1 MIFNVHSD
9 TSTSSVFIFCTLY
22 IKFKI
27 VFNNLVNIVYTQS
40 YIDTHQLAIWHVL
53 SCMEYQ
59 LQNITSRIFLHH
71 SPYIIGYL
79 LPTYIR
85 CRARVT
91 YHLPHTR
98 FLKNCIS
105 MTLLTVGPQCN
116 MQNMLAADAHAR
128 TLQEKKKNM
137 SFPGIEPVTC

>member
-1 MIFNVHSD
+1 MP
-9 TSTSSVFIFCTLY
+9 
-22 IKFKI
+22 
-27 VFNNLVNIVYTQS
+27 
-40 YIDTHQLAIWHVL
+40 

-85 CRARVT
+85 CRVT
-91 YHLPHTR
+91 YHLPHTQ

-105 MTLLTVGPQCN
+105 MTLLTVGPQC
-116 MQNMLAADAHAR
+116 MHAICKICWQLTR
-128 TLQEKKKNM
+128 MRVHCREKKKHVI
-137 SFPGIEPVTC
+137 SRYRTCDLLTWSQQLFCHGYMNILTCNLRAKSDGYKQVYIHTYKQAYEQKFLHLTP